1 MRMSLRLDHY
11 LSAAGLGSR
20 SDVKKIIQRGR
31 VTVNG
36 VICKNSAFKV
46 DEASAEVMLDDKA
59 VTYKKNVYFMLNKPQ
74 GTISASRSDLKNPE
88 EKCVIDLI
96 SEEKHRNLFPVG
108 RLDRDTEGL
117 LLITDDGMLAHNL
130 LSPAK
135 HVDKTYYAE
144 LSDELS
150 ENARMKLESGV
161 DIGDD
166 VLTLPAKVTAI
177 NKTSVH
183 ITIHEGRFH
192 QIKRMLEAVDNE
204 VIFLKRLSMGSL
216 RLDENLKPGEY
227 RELTPEELAALVC

>member
-36 VICKNSAFKV
+36 VICKDSAFKI
-46 DEASAEVMLDDKA
+46 DETSAAVMLDGKTM
-59 VTYKKNVYFMLNKPQ
+59 TYKKNVYFMLNKPQ
-74 GTISASRSDLKNPE
+74 GVISASRSDLRNPD

-96 SEEKHRNLFPVG
+96 GEEKHRNLFPVG

-117 LLITDDGMLAHNL
+117 LLITDDGILAHNL
-130 LSPAK
+130 LSPSK

-144 LSDELS
+144 LRSELS
-150 ENARMKLESGV
+150 ENERLKLETGV

-166 VLTLPAKVTAI
+166 TLTLPSKVTVI

-192 QIKRMLEAVDNE
+192 QIKRMFEAVGNE

-227 RELTPEELAALVC
+227 RELTPEELAALTS

>member
-1 MRMSLRLDHY
+1 MHMSLRLDHY

-20 SDVKKIIQRGR
+20 SDVKKLIQKGR
-31 VTVNG
+31 VMVNG
-36 VICKNSAFKV
+36 VICKDSAFKI
-46 DEASAEVMLDDKA
+46 DETSAAVMLDGKTM
-59 VTYKKNVYFMLNKPQ
+59 TYKKNVYFMLNKPQ
-74 GTISASRSDLKNPE
+74 GVISASRSDLRNPD

-96 SEEKHRNLFPVG
+96 AEEKHRNLFPVG

-117 LLITDDGMLAHNL
+117 LLITDDGILAHNL
-130 LSPAK
+130 LSPSK

-144 LSDELS
+144 LRSELS
-150 ENARMKLESGV
+150 ENERLKLETCV

-166 VLTLPAKVTAI
+166 TLTFPSKVTVI

-192 QIKRMLEAVDNE
+192 QIKRMFEAIGNE

-216 RLDENLKPGEY
+216 KLDEHLKPGEH
-227 RELTPEELAALVC
+227 RELTPEELAALTS

>member
-1 MRMSLRLDHY
+1 MSLRLDHY

-20 SDVKKIIQRGR
+20 SDVKKLIQKGR
-31 VTVNG
+31 VMVNG
-36 VICKNSAFKV
+36 VICKDSAFKI
-46 DEASAEVMLDDKA
+46 DETSAAVMLDGKTM
-59 VTYKKNVYFMLNKPQ
+59 TYKKNVYFMLNKPQ
-74 GTISASRSDLKNPE
+74 GVISASRSDLRNPD

-96 SEEKHRNLFPVG
+96 GEEKHRNLFPVG

-117 LLITDDGMLAHNL
+117 LLITDDGILAHNL
-130 LSPAK
+130 LSPSK

-144 LSDELS
+144 LRSELS
-150 ENARMKLESGV
+150 ENERLKLETGV

-166 VLTLPAKVTAI
+166 TLTLPSKVTVI

-192 QIKRMLEAVDNE
+192 QIKRMFEAVGNE

-216 RLDENLKPGEY
+216 KLDEHLKPGEY
-227 RELTPEELAALVC
+227 RELTAQELAALVC

>member
-20 SDVKKIIQRGR
+20 SDVKKLIQKGR

-36 VICKNSAFKV
+36 VICRDSAFKV
-46 DEASAEVMLDDKA
+46 DETSAAIMLDKKN

-74 GTISASRSDLKNPE
+74 GIISASRGDLRNPD

-96 SEEKHRNLFPVG
+96 DTEKHRNLFPVG

-117 LLITDDGMLAHNL
+117 LLITDDGILAHNL
-130 LSPAK
+130 LSPSK

-144 LSDELS
+144 LRSELS
-150 ENARMKLESGV
+150 ENERLKLETGV

-166 VLTLPAKVTAI
+166 TLTLPSKVTVI

-192 QIKRMLEAVDNE
+192 QIKRMFEAVGNE

-216 RLDENLKPGEY
+216 KLDEHLKPGEY
-227 RELTPEELAALVC
+227 RELTPEELAALTS